1 MQELEHGN
9 GTISNTMLSSGLEM
23 RLKMLHGVMDRTD
36 CRKLEECYSLS
47 IPPPSHQKRGRT
59 ELIAGSLKNAMPS
72 SPFLLP
78 PIKREV
84 GLN

>member
-23 RLKMLHGVMDRTD
+23 RLKLLHGVMDRTD
-36 CRKLEECYSLS
+36 CRKLE
-47 IPPPSHQKRGRT
+47 
-59 ELIAGSLKNAMPS
+59 NAML

-78 PIKREV
+78 PIKRED